1 MSVTKS
7 SIVLPVLVLSVT
19 ACGHTRPPAIATAH
33 PPAAVTA
40 PAPPSPVRSAGPGA
54 TSAETPLSESDLFNQ
69 MTLDDLNASHPLN
82 DVFFPYNEVTLGDE
96 ARQVLQRNAQW
107 LAKWPQTAI
116 RIDGHCDERGT
127 EEYNLS
133 LGDRRAVTVRNY
145 LTSLGVTPER
155 IQTVSLGKESPF
167 CNEMGESCWAQ
178 NRRGH
183 FVITRK

>member
-7 SIVLPVLVLSVT
+7 SIVLPLLVLSVT

-33 PPAAVTA
+33 PPASATA
-40 PAPPSPVRSAGPGA
+40 PAPASAGRSTA
-54 TSAETPLSESDLFNQ
+54 SAADLAANSLSESELFDR
-69 MTLDDLNASHPLN
+69 MTLDALNASHPLN
-82 DVFFPYNEVTLGDE
+82 DVFFPYNEVSLGDE
-96 ARQVLQRNAQW
+96 ARLVLQRNAQW
-107 LAKWPQTAI
+107 LAKYPQTAI

-145 LTSLGVTPER
+145 LTSLGVTPDR
-155 IQTVSLGKESPF
+155 IQTVSLGKEAPF
-167 CNEMGESCWAQ
+167 CTEMGESCWAQ

-183 FVITRK
+183 FVITKK

>member
-1 MSVTKS
+1 MSVRKS
-7 SIVLPVLVLSVT
+7 SLALPVLALTIT
-19 ACGHTRPPAIATAH
+19 ACGHTRPPAIATAR
-33 PPAAVTA
+33 PPAAATA
-40 PAPPSPVRSAGPGA
+40 PASASAGRSTAPVADPAGN
-54 TSAETPLSESDLFNQ
+54 SLSESELFGR
-69 MTLDDLNASHPLN
+69 MTLEDLNASHPLN
-82 DVFFPYNEVTLGDE
+82 DVFFAYNEVNLGDE

-133 LGDRRAVTVRNY
+133 LGDRRAVTVRDY
-145 LTSLGVTPER
+145 LTSLGVTPDR

-167 CNEMGESCWAQ
+167 CTEMGESCWAQ